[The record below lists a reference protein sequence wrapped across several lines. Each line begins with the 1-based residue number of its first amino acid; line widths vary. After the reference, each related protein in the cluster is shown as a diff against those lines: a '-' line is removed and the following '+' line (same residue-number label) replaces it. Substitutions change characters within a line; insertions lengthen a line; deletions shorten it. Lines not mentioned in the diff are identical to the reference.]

1 MTAKLDIR
9 MDPAQVD
16 AALKGTKTNVE
27 QLAGE
32 FAKLGPEAAKFAKQ
46 VATSYS
52 QLQRDNSRL
61 RGEIQRL
68 TPSLEQADRGFRD
81 LVRDAE
87 ALGEKGAAAVKAYQE
102 QLRGLQTERGRSQGN
117 GAAAELVATER
128 YERGIRSARE
138 ALQSQTTAIREQQA
152 EHKRLESVAKSAIQ
166 AQLTPQEQLRAKL
179 LDLKRAWEQGSLSVN
194 QYKQSVRDAYSQTTI
209 HGGAVKKTAGEF
221 QTLGQTAGSFFSQHA
236 TNIAS
241 AIGSYAS
248 LQGAIRLTTGI
259 IGEMRREQ
267 EKAKAAT
274 DASRTEMSELAQLAE
289 SPEEFVQLS
298 DMARRIYKAGGARDM
313 SQAAKLT
320 FSLASVG
327 AQKDEPLFVSMARS
341 GMVRDAAGVAESAM
355 MLKSAM
361 GEKETGSNAE
371 MISKALG
378 AAKYAPGK
386 AEDIFA
392 ATANA
397 GASAAALKLKDEETM
412 AATAVVSLAVGTDEA
427 GTAMDSLLRG
437 LGQAQAERITMARR
451 EKELQDKA
459 NALYAEML
467 KANEDAQAVK
477 VELTDKQR
485 AELAAAKVALDGIDK
500 DIAETSNLVPNR
512 RMSQADKDQ
521 RLAEL
526 NSRRDVQVARIA
538 EMEGLQEQA
547 TEDKRRP
554 LLQRSAD
561 LERQLAETRVEM
573 ADVKR
578 KRERETVG
586 DIAGKPLM
594 DTVHEIESRNLNQ
607 AELMGLL
614 GRSEAIRA
622 FRLLST
628 NQDRFKDIEGE
639 IQTAGKE
646 RRVEQK
652 VRYFESDPTL
662 AAADLASRSKA
673 NREDSA
679 RIQGMFTN
687 IRWAVEDQIV
697 TRLRKEKGEGAVAF
711 REMGRKITDNVM
723 TDEMYVRMMYN
734 QARDAGGL
742 DKLDQS
748 ELGRQIRQVVELADG
763 VRQMVELQKESNELA
778 KQRTSAT
785 ARTADA
791 LTIAP
796 GAGSTAAAAQPP
808 VQRLGR

>member
-52 QLQRDNSRL
+52 QLQRDNSKL
-61 RGEIQRL
+61 RGELQRL
-68 TPSLEQADRGFRD
+68 TPSLELADKGFRD

-102 QLRGLQTERGRSQGN
+102 QLRALQTERGRSTGN

-128 YERGIRSARE
+128 YERGIRAARE
-138 ALQSQTTAIREQQA
+138 ALVSQTAAIREQQA
-152 EHKRLESVAKSAIQ
+152 EHKRLEVIAKAAIQ
-166 AQLTPQEQLRAKL
+166 SQLTPQDLLRAKL
-179 LDLKRAWEQGSLSVN
+179 LDLKRAWEQGSLSVT
-194 QYKQSVRDAYSQTTI
+194 QYKQAVRDAYSQTTI
-209 HGGAVKKTAGEF
+209 HGGAVKKTGGEF

-236 TNIAS
+236 ANIAS

-259 IGEMRREQ
+259 ISEMRREE

-274 DASRTEMSELAQLAE
+274 AASRAPMSELAQLAE
-289 SPEEFVQLS
+289 SPEEFKQLT
-298 DMARRIYKAGGARDM
+298 DMARRIYQAGGAMDM
-313 SQAAKLT
+313 SQAAQLT

-327 AQKDEPLFVSMARS
+327 AQKDESLFVSMARS
-341 GMVRDAAGVAESAM
+341 GMVRDAAGVADSAM

-361 GEKETGSNAE
+361 GEAETGSNTE

-392 ATANA
+392 ATASA
-397 GASAAALKLKDEETM
+397 GASAAALRLKDEETM
-412 AATAVVSLAVGTDEA
+412 AATAVVSLAVGTEEA

-437 LGQAQAERITMARR
+437 LGQAQAERITMMRR

-459 NALYAEML
+459 NALYAEMM
-467 KANEDAQAVK
+467 KANEEAQAVK
-477 VELTDKQR
+477 VEMTDKQR
-485 AELAAAKVALDGIDK
+485 AELAAAKVALEGIDK
-500 DIAETSNLVPNR
+500 DIAATTGMKPSR
-512 RMSQADKDQ
+512 RFSQVDKEQ

-526 NSRRDVQVARIA
+526 TSRRDVQAARIG
-538 EMEGLQEQA
+538 EMEGAQAQA

-561 LERQLAETRVEM
+561 LERQLADTRIDQAE
-573 ADVKR
+573 AKR

-594 DTVHEIESRNLNQ
+594 DTIRDIQSRNLNQ

-628 NQDRFKDIEGE
+628 NQDKFADIEGE
-639 IQTAGKE
+639 IVTAGKE

-652 VRYFESDPTL
+652 ARYFESDPTL
-662 AAADLASRSKA
+662 AAADLAARSA
-673 NREDSA
+673 ASREDSA
-679 RIQGMFTN
+679 RIQGMFSN
-687 IRWAVEDQIV
+687 VRQAMEDRIV
-697 TRLRKEKGEGAVAF
+697 TRIRKEQGEGAVAY
-711 REMGRKITDNVM
+711 REMGRKMTDSVM

-734 QARDAGGL
+734 QARDQGRLDDL
-742 DKLDQS
+742 DKTDM
-748 ELGRQIRQVVELADG
+748 GRQIRQVVELADSL
-763 VRQMVELQKESNELA
+763 REMVDLQKEANELA
-778 KQRTSAT
+778 KQRTAAT
-785 ARTADA
+785 SRTADA

-796 GAGSTAAAAQPP
+796 GAGATAAAAQPSP
-808 VQRLGR
+808 QRLGR